1 MRPLL
6 QVETEHL
13 MTFDPQGRTL
23 RHIEQRRPGGGG
35 AADAVM
41 RGILGDNSRMKQ
53 AARLLCLAAFT
64 LLVAPSGA
72 DPLAQPADARRFV
85 ASVNDQLRKLYVRSD
100 SAEWIKNTYITDD
113 TERVAAAAKEEVLGY
128 TSQAVKQAASYAQA
142 PADPDT
148 RRQLQLL
155 RVSSSLAAPS
165 DPKLRLELATL
176 ASKMEGVYG
185 KAKACGADGQKPA
198 KDCKDIE
205 ALTVLFQNS
214 RKEPELRDA
223 WLGWHRTARVSR
235 QDYARFVDLANQ
247 GAREIGFADSGQMW
261 RSAYDMTPAE
271 FEKETERMWQQ
282 VRPLYEQLHCYVR
295 SQLGRTYGKDKVPP
309 EGPLPAHLLGNMW
322 AQEWA
327 NVYPLV
333 EPYKGQSSLD
343 VSAAIVRKKW
353 DAVKMVKTGEAF
365 FTSLGLDPLPATFWE
380 RSMFTKPRDREVV
393 CHASAWD
400 VTWSDDLRIKMCI
413 KPTEEDLITIHH
425 ELGHNYYFHAYY
437 KLPVLYQQGANDGF
451 HEAIGDALTLSITP
465 QYLKSLGLLSAVP
478 KDDKGLINVQMK
490 DALEKVAFL
499 PFGLLIDRWRW
510 DVFAGKVK
518 PGDYNKAWWD
528 LRRKY
533 QGVDAPQAR
542 TEDDFDPG
550 AKYHVPSNVPY
561 TRYFLARLLQ
571 FQFHRAL
578 CRAAGQT
585 GPLHQCS
592 IYGNKD
598 AGKRLWAML
607 QLGASKPW
615 PEALQALTGEK
626 QIDASALLEYFT
638 PLSAWLKEK
647 NAGQKCGW

>member
-1 MRPLL
+1 
-6 QVETEHL
+6 
-13 MTFDPQGRTL
+13 
-23 RHIEQRRPGGGG
+23 
-35 AADAVM
+35 M

-53 AARLLCLAAFT
+53 AARLMCLAAFT
-64 LLVAPSGA
+64 LLLAPGGA
-72 DPLAQPADARRFV
+72 DPLAQPADAKRFV

-113 TERVAAAAKEEVLGY
+113 TERVAAAAREEVLGY

-235 QDYARFVDLANQ
+235 QDYTRFVDLANQ

-327 NVYPLV
+327 NIYPLV

-465 QYLKSLGLLSAVP
+465 QYLKNLGLLSAVP

>member
-13 MTFDPQGRTL
+13 MTFEPQGSSL
-23 RHIEQRRPGGGG
+23 RHIEQTRPGGGG
-35 AADAVM
+35 ADAVI
-41 RGILGDNSRMKQ
+41 RGILGDTSRMKQ

-64 LLVAPSGA
+64 LLASPGA
-72 DPLAQPADARRFV
+72 GDPQAQPADARRFV
-85 ASVNDQLRKLYVRSD
+85 ASVNEQLRKLQVRSD
-100 SAEWIKNTYITDD
+100 TAEWIKNTYITDD
-113 TERVAAAAKEEVLGY
+113 TERQAAAAREELLGF
-128 TSQAVKQAASYAQA
+128 TSQAVKQAASFAQA
-142 PADPDT
+142 PADADT
-148 RRQLQLL
+148 RRQLHLL

-176 ASKMEGVYG
+176 ASRMEGVYG
-185 KAKACGADGQKPA
+185 KAKSCGAEGKLPPQA
-198 KDCKDIE
+198 CKDIE
-205 ALTVLFQNS
+205 ALTLVFQNS

-223 WLGWHRTARVSR
+223 WLGWHRTSRVSR
-235 QDYARFVDLANQ
+235 QDYARFVELANQ
-247 GAREIGFADSGQMW
+247 GAREIGFADTGQMW

-271 FEKETERMWQQ
+271 FEKETERLWQQ

-295 SQLGRTYGKDKVPP
+295 SQLSRSYGKDKVPP
-309 EGPLPAHLLGNMW
+309 EGYLPAHLLGNMW

-333 EPYKGQSSLD
+333 EPYKGQPSLD
-343 VSAAIVRKKW
+343 VSSAIARKKW

-365 FTSLGLDPLPATFWE
+365 FTSLGLDPLPQSFWE
-380 RSMFTKPRDREVV
+380 RSMLTKPRDREVV

-437 KLPVLYQQGANDGF
+437 KLPLLYQQGANDGF

-465 QYLKSLGLLSAVP
+465 QYLKNLGLLNAVP

-510 DVFAGKVK
+510 DVFAGKTK
-518 PGDYNKAWWD
+518 PGDYNKAWWE

-533 QGVDAPQAR
+533 QGVDAPGAR
-542 TEDDFDPG
+542 SEEDFDPG

-592 IYGNKD
+592 IHGNKE

-615 PEALQALTGEK
+615 PEALQALTGER

-638 PLSAWLKEK
+638 PLSAWLKQK